1 MRAAFTIAVIMAAGW
16 MARADIAHDL
26 VPVANDVLPGSDPLV
41 PDFND
46 GSYFTYDLVVTI
58 TDGDFDGDGIP
69 DGPDDWTSTLVE
81 AQTDGIF
88 FDHPLGHPLYGPPNH
103 LLFVMYP
110 ALEFDTFLTMP
121 SSFPNTDS
129 MNAPGWA
136 GEPEWHPQYILI
148 IWFDMSDDGNG
159 TYTIARFTTHGSDY
173 LHVAGAS
180 TIVSTGGELHHF
192 DLEIPEPSS
201 LALLALSLAG
211 LKFRRSAN
219 GIWRLSDPARLS
231 RRTI

>member
-1 MRAAFTIAVIMAAGW
+1 MKAAFMIAVVVAAGW

-26 VPVANDVLPGSDPLV
+26 VPVANDLLPGSDPFV

-69 DGPDDWTSTLVE
+69 DGPDDWTSTLAE

-88 FDHPLGHPLYGPPNH
+88 FDHPLGTCGPPNH
-103 LLFVMYP
+103 LLFVVYP

-129 MNAPGWA
+129 ADCPSMA
-136 GEPEWHPQYILI
+136 GYPEWYPQYIRML
-148 IWFDMSDDGNG
+148 WFDTSNDGNG
-159 TYTIARFTTHGSDY
+159 TYTIMRYTVHGSDF
-173 LHVAGAS
+173 LHVCGIT
-180 TIVSTGGELHHF
+180 TIRSTGGELWHF
-192 DLEIPEPSS
+192 DLTVPEPSS
-201 LALLALSLAG
+201 LALLALSLAA
-211 LKFRRSAN
+211 LKRS
-219 GIWRLSDPARLS
+219 R
-231 RRTI
+231 